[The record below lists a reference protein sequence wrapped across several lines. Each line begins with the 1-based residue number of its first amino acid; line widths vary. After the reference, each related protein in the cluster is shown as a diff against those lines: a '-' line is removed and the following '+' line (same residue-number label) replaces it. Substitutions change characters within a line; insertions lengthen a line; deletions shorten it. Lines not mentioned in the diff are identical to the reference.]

1 MVAHPPHHVQAEGGE
16 WKDELLFRV
25 PRQHPEMER
34 LAGRYKK

>member
-1 MVAHPPHHVQAEGGE
+1 VQAAGGE